1 MTSTN
6 LYRALRELIPDA
18 PLQVATISA
27 IDYGTGTSII
37 TWPGGTQQTVRG
49 TTVSINS
56 RAFVRDGVIE
66 TAAPDLIDV
75 TIEV

>member
-1 MTSTN
+1 MSSTN

-18 PLQVATISA
+18 PLQVATVSS
-27 IDYGTGTSII
+27 IDYAAGSSVI
-37 TWPGGTQQTVRG
+37 TWPGGTEQTVRG

-56 RAFVRDGVIE
+56 RAFVRGGVIDG
-66 TAAPDLIDV
+66 AAPDLINE